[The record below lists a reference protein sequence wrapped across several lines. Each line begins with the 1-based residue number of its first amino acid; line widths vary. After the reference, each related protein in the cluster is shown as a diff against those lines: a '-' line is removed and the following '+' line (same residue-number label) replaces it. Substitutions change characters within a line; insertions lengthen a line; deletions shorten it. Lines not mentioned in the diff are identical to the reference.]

1 MAEFRDINETHQ
13 APDGELY
20 IALASHPTL
29 VWDIPRS
36 STAPGTAPIIHTRN
50 NGANQRWRLEVDHDS
65 GVYTFFRIINVHSG
79 LALAVQPDRTITQQ
93 PRAEAGHSQPAGRRQ
108 LWAMGYP
115 GFTGSTFDPAKPAQ
129 PHPTGSQGTRL
140 RILEHGPV
148 DATPVASG
156 TRIALSRGAAFETGW
171 TFIAAT

>member
-1 MAEFRDINETHQ
+1 MAQFRDSNETHQ

-20 IALASHPTL
+20 IALASHPAL
-29 VWDIPRS
+29 VWDMPRL
-36 STAPGTAPIIHTRN
+36 STTPGTAPIIHTRN

-65 GVYTFFRIINVHSG
+65 GVYTYFRIINVHSG

-93 PRAEAGHSQPAGRRQ
+93 PHAEARQPAGRRQ
-108 LWAMGYP
+108 IWAMGYP
-115 GFTGSTFDPAKPAQ
+115 GFSGSSQEPAKPAQ

-148 DATPVASG
+148 DASPAASG
-156 TRIALSRGAAFETGW
+156 TLIALSRGADFETGW